1 MDAVS
6 LLEAN
11 WISLREILEMVRR
24 VLSRFFTILWPKKK
38 VTAVEGN
45 LAELAKSFDTADDP
59 LLQFKGLS
67 IKRGVEGA
75 ITFSLAH
82 RTDFDWEKAATPH
95 GRTRD
100 EMKVVIEKAKK
111 FAPALSRMISPSV
124 TSAAPTSPSSVVKG
138 AVPHS
143 ASSQSTDAPPPAA
156 EPNTEVA

>member
-1 MDAVS
+1 MDAVN
-6 LLEAN
+6 LLEGN
-11 WISLREILEMVRR
+11 WIPILEILETVRR
-24 VLSRFFTILWPKKK
+24 VFSRFFTNMWPKKK
-38 VTAVEGN
+38 VTGN

-82 RTDFDWEKAATPH
+82 GTDFDWGKAAAPH

-111 FAPALSRMISPSV
+111 FAPALSRMISPSA
-124 TSAAPTSPSSVVKG
+124 TSAAPASPSSAVKG
-138 AVPHS
+138 AVPPP
-143 ASSQSTDAPPPAA
+143 ASSQSTDAPPPAV